1 MILNMEKRYKD
12 KYIENIQQLRKE
24 LNEVEVKDEELQN
37 VLNTT
42 KLDQIKQ
49 ETNLFGVMNLYNV

>member
-1 MILNMEKRYKD
+1 MEKRYKD
-12 KYIENIQQLRKE
+12 KYIEIIQQLRKE
-24 LNEVEVKDEELQN
+24 LNEVEVKDEELLN

>member
-1 MILNMEKRYKD
+1 MEKRYKD

>member
-1 MILNMEKRYKD
+1 MEKRYKD
-12 KYIENIQQLRKE
+12 KYIEIIQQLRKE
-24 LNEVEVKDEELQN
+24 LNEIEVKDEELQN